1 MLSAYLTDKDSMGL
15 WAFINLVVFG
25 LAVGAYGTL
34 VGLGGGFVIVPVM
47 LLVFHTTPQEAAG
60 TSLAV
65 VFFNA
70 LSGSFSYIR
79 QKRVDFKSGI
89 KFALATVP
97 GAIIGAQVSTYLSS
111 NIFSL
116 IFGLLML
123 TVSVLLI
130 WKPEARRSQIAYTQE
145 APAKGRVTRRLI
157 DGAGTVFVYSF
168 NERTGIA
175 ISFFVGFLSSIL
187 GIGGG
192 IVHVPALIHLFSF
205 PAHIATATS
214 HFILVISTGVG
225 AASHLWLGQVLIGP
239 AIAMAIGAVI
249 GAQLGAALSRRLHG
263 VLIVR
268 LLSVALLATGIRL
281 ILSGLGA

>member
-1 MLSAYLTDKDSMGL
+1 MGL
-15 WAFINLVVFG
+15 SEFITLVVFG
-25 LAVGAYGTL
+25 LAVGAYGTV

-47 LLVFHTTPQEAAG
+47 LMVFHSSPQEAAG

-70 LSGSFSYIR
+70 VSGSISYIR
-79 QKRVDFKSGI
+79 QKRVDLESGI

-97 GAIIGAQVSTYLSS
+97 GAIAGAQVSTYLSS
-111 NIFSL
+111 NIFS
-116 IFGLLML
+116 ITFGLLVL

-130 WKPEARRSQIAYTQE
+130 WKPQATLSPTGHTQE
-145 APAKGRVTRRLI
+145 SRAKGRVTRRLT
-157 DGAGTVFVYSF
+157 DSSGRVLVYSF

-214 HFILVISTGVG
+214 QFILIVSTGVG
-225 AASHLWLGQVLIGP
+225 TATHLLLGQVLVGP
-239 AIAMAIGAVI
+239 AVAMAIGAVV
-249 GAQLGAALSRRLHG
+249 GAQLGAALSHRLRG

-268 LLSVALLATGIRL
+268 LLSLGLLATGIRL
-281 ILSGLGA
+281 VLSGLGV